1 MDQRHCLLFHYLVK
15 VGYDKIMLACTDK
28 LTLFT
33 APLYSPELK
42 VVAVNSSSIRVT
54 WEIVDCFDSSGEPPE
69 YYLTVVKING
79 DFSESIIKPKFST
92 EHYFTQLE
100 EHAQY
105 KVFIS
110 AVNIFNESQIC
121 SVIVTTLKPNRTGTV
136 QPPINN
142 TTKPMPADIW
152 PAIIGAVSGSVLL
165 AVCVIA
171 VIIFTIAACRIR

>member
-1 MDQRHCLLFHYLVK
+1 MTLTRFLLLHWSQDWTTLWAYSLPIYSVMDQRQCLLFHYLVK
-15 VGYDKIMLACTDK
+15 VEYDKIIMLACTDK

-54 WEIVDCFDSSGEPPE
+54 WELVNCFNSSGDPPE
-69 YYLTVVKING
+69 YHLTVVKING

-105 KVFIS
+105 KVSIS
-110 AVNIFNESQIC
+110 AVNIFNESQTC
-121 SVIVTTLKPNRTGTV
+121 SDCNSDYT
-136 QPPINN
+136 
-142 TTKPMPADIW
+142 
-152 PAIIGAVSGSVLL
+152 
-165 AVCVIA
+165 
-171 VIIFTIAACRIR
+171 